1 MMDKTITAV
10 SELVNNQGLPE
21 LGLPEDRMPEAE
33 VALWLAEFILALSGS
48 GAMASVAIDGAS
60 VKVGEAVTFDIGRFM
75 ASTGWQPIKEA
86 QVGRNAWSGA
96 YRRGDK
102 TIRVHAR
109 PGEGDVVAQINGRR
123 IVAVCTKGPLIRKPG
138 GPEPRLLTTALG
150 QALLLD
156 VAGDD
161 IVIAAVPD
169 SPVFRRLAETWRS
182 RPLIRRARI
191 QLALVHRNG
200 TVSGLN
206 L

>member
-1 MMDKTITAV
+1 MQPDPGFPNDLMPQPEV
-10 SELVNNQGLPE
+10 SL
-21 LGLPEDRMPEAE
+21 R
-33 VALWLAEFILALSGS
+33 LAEFILELSGS
-48 GAMASVAIDGAS
+48 GAMASVAIDGAGIR
-60 VKVGEAVTFDIGRFM
+60 VGDALVFDIGRFM
-75 ASTGWQPIKEA
+75 AATGWDPVKEA
-86 QVGRNAWSGA
+86 QVGRSAWTGA

-109 PGEGDVVAQINGRR
+109 PGESQVIAQINERR

-150 QALLLD
+150 LALLLD
-156 VAGDD
+156 VTGDD

-169 SPVFRRLAETWRS
+169 TPVFRQYVETCRS

-200 TVSGLN
+200 SVSGLN

>member
-1 MMDKTITAV
+1 MIDKPTTAT
-10 SELVNNQGLPE
+10 SQAMKDQIQPGSGLPND
-21 LGLPEDRMPEAE
+21 LMPKAE
-33 VALWLAEFILALSGS
+33 VALRLAEFILALSGS
-48 GAMASVAIDGAS
+48 GAMAGVAIDEAGMR
-60 VKVGEAVTFDIGRFM
+60 VGDALVFDIGRFM
-75 ASTGWQPIKEA
+75 AATGWIPVKEA
-86 QVGRNAWSGA
+86 QVGRRAWTGT
-96 YRRGDK
+96 YRRGAK
-102 TIRVHAR
+102 TIRVHSR
-109 PGEGDVVAQINGRR
+109 LVEGHVIAKINGRR

-169 SPVFRRLAETWRS
+169 TPVFRRLAETWRS